1 MKREEAALFG
11 AIFERLQE
19 VNRRI
24 AGSAMM
30 GKVTHVDT
38 AKKRARIEIG
48 KDDDGNPVLSPW
60 RPYAQTS
67 GALKLHNPPSVGQPM
82 RISSANGDIQQGYI
96 EPLQWSDDNPSPSDQ
111 GDEHVLTFGSVAVR
125 LRGSEVLLVIA
136 GVSYK
141 WDGSGFHQVGGE
153 IRHNE
158 KIIDDTHTH
167 GGIMPGGASTD
178 VPD

>member
-1 MKREEAALFG
+1 MSSEAALFG

-19 VNRRI
+19 INRRI
-24 AGSAMM
+24 AGSQML
-30 GKVTHVDT
+30 GKVTHVD
-38 AKKRARIEIG
+38 AEKRLARIEIG

-60 RPYAQTS
+60 RPYTQTS

-82 RISSANGDIQQGYI
+82 KISAANGDIQQGYI
-96 EPLQWSDDNPSPSDQ
+96 EPLQWSAENPSPSDNS
-111 GDEHVLTFGSVAVR
+111 DEHVLTFGNVAIR
-125 LRGSEVLLVIA
+125 LRNGELLLVVA

-141 WDGSGFHQVGGE
+141 WAADGFHQVGGK
-153 IRHNE
+153 IQHNE

-167 GGIMPGGASTD
+167 GGIMPGPASTA